1 MIDKI
6 TELQKMLQEEPDDP
20 FLHYALGLEFAKKK
34 YFQEAMASF
43 QAVLNFDE
51 NYVAA
56 YYQLGLIFIEL
67 DIVDVAKTY
76 ILKGIKIAED
86 KKDLKTKHELEA
98 LLENIDS

>member
-6 TELQKMLQEEPDDP
+6 AELNKLITEEPDDP
-20 FLHYALGLEFAKKK
+20 FLHYALGLEYSKKK

-43 QAVLNFDE
+43 QTVLKFDE
-51 NYVAA
+51 NYLAA

-76 ILKGIKIAED
+76 IGKGIEIASR
-86 KKDLKTKHELEA
+86 KKDYKTKHELEE
-98 LLENIDS
+98 LLENID